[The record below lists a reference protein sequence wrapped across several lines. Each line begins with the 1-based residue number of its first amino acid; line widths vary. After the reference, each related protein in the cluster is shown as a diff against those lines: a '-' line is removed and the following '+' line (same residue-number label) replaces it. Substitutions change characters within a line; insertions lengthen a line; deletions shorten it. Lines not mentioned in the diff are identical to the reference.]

1 MTGPSELSARS
12 AARTG
17 QRSARGGG
25 GRTPTQ
31 SAVHWTE
38 REKYG
43 FLLQLLE
50 CPEFLLPERLERR
63 ISVEKTK
70 MAAYQLEQK
79 IVNENIR
86 QMDGTDSLHRPE
98 LLESLYS
105 QVSHLDSVLSSLEG
119 QIQVLEAVQRSLPRP
134 THGGSQHDS
143 GTDGH
148 EPDSLEAMRT
158 VLSEGPEPT
167 PGRRAAPCSPHPA
180 ELEPAVLLHLERCA
194 HRKTR
199 RQLQLLQNNARSY
212 DSSGRQRVTSQ
223 PESLHGGSEGSLT
236 GSLETLAS
244 LASSD
249 RLLDELKLREMTIA
263 QLRGRVLQLERARLD
278 NIPLD
283 PAREISRLQS
293 SVLERVRDELT
304 LQNFSLKSKL
314 SEFTQQLSSSGVQFR
329 LDQQPPAGGRRPAAG
344 SDSGAGVGGRRGGSE
359 HDAEQ
364 QRRIGELETQLHNQR
379 NELEQLRADSA
390 QLRALEA
397 RLEESLSRRETT
409 ERYLASRQEELTVL
423 KLDLETLQEENTRL
437 KDDLSR
443 VLRQEAEHSSRL
455 VRLSDCESELGRLQE
470 ERRLLADSLQRERT
484 LRKQYFNQ
492 MEELKGRIRVFCRLR
507 PLSEPER
514 RQGGAAPIDCADP
527 YTLCVGGDKGQR
539 EFQFDRVFTEDT
551 SQQRIFDEVES
562 LVQSSMDGYNVCIC
576 AYGQTGSGKTHTLL
590 GDEQAPG
597 VAPRAFRR
605 LFELAQAR
613 AAQTSCAISTYMLE
627 LYNDRLVDL
636 LAPAGARA
644 DEKLEVK
651 KDRRGTV
658 VVSGAALLPCQDA
671 AHLQLLFERAVGA
684 RRTGATRM
692 NAASSR
698 SHLVIGVTVEATS
711 RVNGAVT
718 RGKLSLL
725 DLAGSERAAKSGA
738 DADQLREANAI
749 NKSLSALA
757 DVISSL
763 AAEQSFVPYR
773 NSKLTMLMQ
782 DSLGGNAKTLMFVNI
797 SPAQYNLDE
806 TLTSLQYASRV
817 KQITNSAARN
827 ADNKEITRLKNVI
840 AKLRQRVDCGQPSLE
855 ERDEG

>member
-1 MTGPSELSARS
+1 MLASYF
-12 AARTG
+12 
-17 QRSARGGG
+17 
-25 GRTPTQ
+25 
-31 SAVHWTE
+31 
-38 REKYG
+38 K
-43 FLLQLLE
+43 
-50 CPEFLLPERLERR
+50 
-63 ISVEKTK
+63 
-70 MAAYQLEQK
+70 
-79 IVNENIR
+79 
-86 QMDGTDSLHRPE
+86 SLRP
-98 LLESLYS
+98 
-105 QVSHLDSVLSSLEG
+105 
-119 QIQVLEAVQRSLPRP
+119 
-134 THGGSQHDS
+134 GGSQHDS

-158 VLSEGPEPT
+158 VLSEGPEA
-167 PGRRAAPCSPHPA
+167 GRRAAPCSPHPA

-199 RQLQLLQNNARSY
+199 RQLQLLQNNARSL
-212 DSSGRQRVTSQ
+212 DVPKGRQPVASEL
-223 PESLHGGSEGSLT
+223 ESLHIESETSLA
-236 GSLETLAS
+236 SLETLAS

-278 NIPLD
+278 KIPLD
-283 PAREISRLQS
+283 PAREIFRLQS
-293 SVLERVRDELT
+293 SVVQLERVRDELT

-329 LDQQPPAGGRRPAAG
+329 LDQQPPAGGRRVAATLDSSSLTTNLSFSGSAEDEPPAE
-344 SDSGAGVGGRRGGSE
+344 SRRSGGVDRRGTYKVTSPDGAELRRLTGRVSE
-359 HDAEQ
+359 LTERDVEQ

-397 RLEESLSRRETT
+397 RLQESLRRCELT
-409 ERYLASRQEELTVL
+409 EQQLACRQEEHAML
-423 KLDLETLQEENTRL
+423 KLDLDALQAENTRL

-507 PLSEPER
+507 PLSESER

-636 LAPAGARA
+636 LAPAGART

-763 AAEQSFVPYR
+763 TAGQNFIPYR

-840 AKLRQRVDCGQPSLE
+840 AKLKQKSETILSLGE
-855 ERDEG
+855 DFDS